1 MRQSGQSQICRT
13 GNLELDQA
21 ASLLLESLHSN
32 FADDEGEFEADDAF
46 PACVPS
52 WANRYA
58 EPQLSSG
65 RRLEKMPLQ
74 QLPRSQSPG
83 MARAVS
89 LPTIHLHPMQQS
101 GSGRTVHVAAALL
114 LPHQPRFSEVL
125 QSPAC
130 SNSPRRNIRFEDK
143 GRTAFRGGA
152 RDVSGLAKLHAKHD
166 QGGSSGGRA
175 SASRGLA
182 GGAARGS
189 DDDGCRRA
197 CGSAHD
203 GGVEQDLREAG
214 LHAHGVA
221 GLGRPSSTRQLR
233 RLPPGRPLRFR
244 PGCEPNPC

>member
-101 GSGRTVHVAAALL
+101 GSGKPASHLQQTKPVVSGRTVHVAAALL

-130 SNSPRRNIRFEDK
+130 SNSPRI
-143 GRTAFRGGA
+143 
-152 RDVSGLAKLHAKHD
+152 
-166 QGGSSGGRA
+166 GGSVGFELGSFGFRRKNEFGG
-175 SASRGLA
+175 L
-182 GGAARGS
+182 
-189 DDDGCRRA
+189 
-197 CGSAHD
+197 
-203 GGVEQDLREAG
+203 
-214 LHAHGVA
+214 
-221 GLGRPSSTRQLR
+221 
-233 RLPPGRPLRFR
+233 
-244 PGCEPNPC
+244 